1 MATHP
6 VETESRVLVYRRGF
20 HSPSDVAQGGARLSV
35 LADTPPCSP
44 SDHQASS
51 SPPSPPSPSSPI
63 NSHSEKGALWLASST
78 SSVSRQP
85 GLPRIVP
92 IPVSPSSS
100 YTRAEDHA
108 YSNETNIK
116 KPLVSTATDLS
127 HLSPLSGKIVFSDG
141 SKLRKRKKHR
151 RNQHRATSVSAIV
164 SKSFNCNNTNYN
176 TDSTFLTNL
185 TTVVEKNKSNKNR
198 GGLLFLLA
206 MAALLGIGGGNERSH
221 SVVNISAD
229 RQMAWLEQARIDCF
243 EEIIRQ
249 PWPDDNVTVCPRTWD
264 LVMCWPDTLPGE
276 VATQP
281 CPSYVNGFQPWENA
295 TRRCMEDG
303 TWYLDVDLNRTWT
316 NMSLCLSDLFIENGS
331 EFVKSHM
338 ERIVLMYSLGYG
350 LSLASLG
357 LSLFIML
364 YFKRL
369 HCPRNYIHLNL
380 FVSFI
385 LRASISFMK
394 EKLLV
399 AGLGFPSDVE
409 PDEFDE
415 NKFIFKNGSTHWQ
428 CKMFFTCFNYILG
441 ANYMWILAEGVYLQ
455 LLISRAVF
463 SEKSSV
469 KWYMLFGWLSPLT
482 FVIPWVIVRIFE
494 EDKYCWNTHPT
505 VGYFWIMRGPIVLS
519 ILINFFFFL
528 NIIRVLFTKL
538 NAVNSPEA
546 RRFRKLARSTL
557 VLIPLF
563 GVHYMVFLVLPTKV
577 NPTAEL
583 VQLYFE
589 MFFNSTQG
597 FFVAVLYCFVNGEVR
612 NEIRKKWHRFSLMH
626 LNHVASTRT
635 NYSSTNTFAS
645 YLSRANEIG
654 RRGSRLQDPSDHHQ
668 QPGREGKGRGK
679 GSRGRLPREQESAT
693 MLLPLK
699 YTASG
704 ASSFVK
710 ENGVSECVERVEL
723 SSNDILDHSDV
734 YQWEN
739 SRW

>member
-1 MATHP
+1 
-6 VETESRVLVYRRGF
+6 
-20 HSPSDVAQGGARLSV
+20 
-35 LADTPPCSP
+35 
-44 SDHQASS
+44 
-51 SPPSPPSPSSPI
+51 
-63 NSHSEKGALWLASST
+63 
-78 SSVSRQP
+78 
-85 GLPRIVP
+85 
-92 IPVSPSSS
+92 
-100 YTRAEDHA
+100 
-108 YSNETNIK
+108 
-116 KPLVSTATDLS
+116 
-127 HLSPLSGKIVFSDG
+127 
-141 SKLRKRKKHR
+141 
-151 RNQHRATSVSAIV
+151 
-164 SKSFNCNNTNYN
+164 
-176 TDSTFLTNL
+176 
-185 TTVVEKNKSNKNR
+185 
-198 GGLLFLLA
+198 
-206 MAALLGIGGGNERSH
+206 
-221 SVVNISAD
+221 
-229 RQMAWLEQARIDCF
+229 
-243 EEIIRQ
+243 
-249 PWPDDNVTVCPRTWD
+249 
-264 LVMCWPDTLPGE
+264 MCWPDTPPGE

-303 TWYLDVDLNRTWT
+303 TWYFNFDLNTTWT
-316 NMSLCLSDLFIENGS
+316 NMSLCLSEFIEENLENGA
-331 EFVKSHM
+331 EFVQSHM
-338 ERIVLMYSLGYG
+338 GRIVLMYSLGYG
-350 LSLASLG
+350 ISLASLG

-385 LRASISFMK
+385 LRAAISFMK

-428 CKMFFTCFNYILG
+428 CKLFFTCFNYILG

-469 KWYMLFGWLSPLT
+469 KWYMLFGWLSPIT
-482 FVIPWVIVRIFE
+482 FVIPWVIVRALE
-494 EDKYCWNTHPT
+494 EDVYCWNTHPT

-546 RRFRKLARSTL
+546 RRFRYRKLARSTL

-563 GVHYMVFLVLPTKV
+563 GVHYMVFLVLPTNV

-612 NEIRKKWHRFSLMH
+612 NEIRKKWYRFRLTH
-626 LNHVASTRT
+626 LNHVASSKT
-635 NYSSTNTFAS
+635 NHSTTFAS
-645 YLSRANEIG
+645 FLPRTNDSG
-654 RRGSRLQDPSDHHQ
+654 RRGSRLHESGENHLS
-668 QPGREGKGRGK
+668 GREGKGKGK
-679 GSRGRLPREQESAT
+679 GSRGKLLRDNNSEVNSHPESAT

-704 ASSFVK
+704 AVK
-710 ENGVSECVERVEL
+710 ENGVTDCVETEEF
-723 SSNDILDHSDV
+723 SSNDILEQPEEYH
-734 YQWEN
+734 EN
-739 SRW
+739 NTRW